1 MSILRSYAHLFT
13 RYRLGY
19 AFGMLVLLVT
29 NAAYMAIPRVFGVAV
44 DAFEVGATRRQVLMY
59 GAVIVALAA
68 AQAVTRIASRIWVLG
83 ISRRVEYD
91 LKELVH
97 ARLVRL
103 APSFYNVLST
113 GDLMS
118 RLTNDVML
126 VRAMGGPGVLYFANA
141 VVLWVLG
148 VGFMVTLSWQ
158 LTLVVVAPLPLMAWI
173 IRGMAHR
180 MRAYAVA
187 SRESLGKLNTTVQE
201 NLAGAQVVRSFDLQE
216 VQAHRFKER
225 SQDYVDWALKE
236 SWTRA
241 QMIPL
246 VGLTGGL
253 SYVGVLGLGAPLVA
267 AGRLSL
273 GDLVAFISYVAM
285 LAFPTVAFGWILS
298 LLQRGSAALERLDQ
312 ILQAPETIASPA
324 EPEPLSATGGI
335 SVRGLTFRYADAMAA
350 YRGFGGEAMAISQ
363 QARRA
368 ALLDVDLEVKAGEF
382 VALVGRVGSGKSTLL
397 RALLRLVEVPD
408 DTVYVGDADI
418 NRLDLDE
425 LRSHMAYV
433 PQDDFL
439 FSTAVSSNIAFGDP
453 SAGDEDVSAAA
464 GRAGL
469 DPETSGLAR
478 GLETEVGERGLNL
491 SGGQR
496 QRVALARALVTNA
509 PILVLD
515 NALSNVDTETER
527 LILAGLT
534 EERKRRS
541 VIVSS
546 NRITAVQDADR
557 IYVMDAGQVI
567 EVGRHDELIARPG
580 LYAAMH
586 KQQQISA
593 RLEQY

>member
-1 MSILRSYAHLFT
+1 MSMLRSYAHLFT
-13 RYRLGY
+13 RYRLSY
-19 AFGMLVLLVT
+19 VFGMMVLLAT
-29 NAAYMAIPRVFGVAV
+29 NAAYMAIPRVFGAAV
-44 DAFEVGATRRQVLMY
+44 DALEGGAARRQVMLY
-59 GAVIVALAA
+59 GGAIVALAA
-68 AQAVTRIASRIWVLG
+68 VQAVSRIASRIWVLG
-83 ISRRVEYD
+83 ISRRVEYA

-141 VVLWVLG
+141 VLLWILG
-148 VGFMVTLSWQ
+148 IGFMVTLSWQ

-173 IRGMAHR
+173 VRGMAHR

-187 SRESLGKLNTTVQE
+187 SRESLGALNTTVQE
-201 NLAGAQVVRSFDLQE
+201 NLAGAQVVRSFDLQD
-216 VQAHRFKER
+216 VQTRRFEER
-225 SQDYVDWALKE
+225 SQDYVGWALKE

-324 EPEPLSATGGI
+324 EPEPLVATGGI
-335 SVRGLTFRYADAMAA
+335 SVRSLTFRYADAMAA
-350 YRGFGGEAMAISQ
+350 YGGLGGEAIAASQ

-368 ALLDVDLEVKAGEF
+368 ALLDVDFDVAPGEF

-397 RALLRLVEVPD
+397 KALLRLVEVPD
-408 DTVYVGDADI
+408 ETVYVGNADI
-418 NRLDLDE
+418 NRLGLSQ
-425 LRSHMAYV
+425 LRGHMAYV

-439 FSTAVSSNIAFGDP
+439 FSTSVSSNIAFGDP
-453 SAGDEDVSAAA
+453 SASGESLAAA
-464 GRAGL
+464 AVHAGL
-469 DPETSGLAR
+469 DPKTSGLSQ
-478 GLETEVGERGLNL
+478 GLDTEVGERGLNL

-496 QRVALARALVTNA
+496 QRVALARALVTDA
-509 PILVLD
+509 PVLVLD
-515 NALSNVDTETER
+515 NALSNVDTQTER

-534 EERKRRS
+534 EERQRRS
-541 VIVSS
+541 IIAVS

-557 IYVMDAGQVI
+557 IYVMDAGRV
-567 EVGRHDELIARPG
+567 VDAGRHDELIARPG

-586 KQQQISA
+586 EQQQISA
-593 RLEQY
+593 RLERY

>member
-1 MSILRSYAHLFT
+1 MSLLRSYAHLFT

-19 AFGMLVLLVT
+19 VVGLIALLAT
-29 NAAYMAIPRVFGVAV
+29 NAVYMAIPRVFGTAV
-44 DAFEVGATRRQVLMY
+44 DALAGGATRREMLSY
-59 GAVIVALAA
+59 GGAIAALAA
-68 AQAVTRIASRIWVLG
+68 VQAVSRIVSRTWILG

-91 LKELVH
+91 LKEMVH

-103 APSFYNVLST
+103 APSFYDALST

-141 VVLWVLG
+141 VLIWILG
-148 VGFMVTLSWQ
+148 VGFMATLSWQ
-158 LTLVVVAPLPLMAWI
+158 LTLVVLAPLPVMAWI

-187 SRESLGKLNTTVQE
+187 SRESLGALNTTVQE

-216 VQAHRFKER
+216 VQADRFEER
-225 SQDYVDWALKE
+225 SQDYVGWALKE

-267 AGRLSL
+267 ASRLSL

-312 ILQAPETIASPA
+312 VLQAPETISSPI
-324 EPEPLSATGGI
+324 EPEPLVATGGI
-335 SVRGLTFRYADAMAA
+335 SVRGLTFRYADAIAA
-350 YRGFGGEAMAISQ
+350 YTGVGGDAIAISQ

-368 ALLDVDLEVKAGEF
+368 ALLDVDLDVAPGEF
-382 VALVGRVGSGKSTLL
+382 VALVGRVGSGKSTLVK
-397 RALLRLVEVPD
+397 ALLRLVEVPD
-408 DTVYVGDADI
+408 EAVYVGDTDV
-418 NRLDLDE
+418 NCLDLQQ
-425 LRSHMAYV
+425 LRGHMAYV

-439 FSTAVSSNIAFGDP
+439 FSASVSSNIAFGAP
-453 SAGDEDVSAAA
+453 SADAEGVATAAS
-464 GRAGL
+464 RAGL
-469 DPETSGLAR
+469 DPGTDGLAQ
-478 GLETEVGERGLNL
+478 GMETEVGERGLNL

-496 QRVALARALVTNA
+496 QRVALARALMTDA
-509 PILVLD
+509 PVLVLD

-527 LILAGLT
+527 RILTGLA
-534 EERKRRS
+534 EERRKRS
-541 VIVSS
+541 VIAVS

-557 IYVMDAGQVI
+557 IYVMDAGRVI
-567 EVGRHDELIARPG
+567 DAGRHEELISRPG

-586 KQQQISA
+586 EQQQISA
-593 RLEQY
+593 RLERY

>member
-1 MSILRSYAHLFT
+1 MSMLRSYAHLFM
-13 RYRLGY
+13 RYRLRY
-19 AFGMLVLLVT
+19 AFGVMVLLAT
-29 NAAYMAIPRVFGVAV
+29 NAAYMTIPRVFGAAV
-44 DAFEVGATRRQVLMY
+44 DALEGGAARRQLLLY
-59 GAVIVALAA
+59 GGAIVALAA
-68 AQAVTRIASRIWVLG
+68 LQAVTRIASRIWVLG

-141 VVLWVLG
+141 VLLWILG

-158 LTLVVVAPLPLMAWI
+158 LTIVVVTPLPVMAWI

-187 SRESLGKLNTTVQE
+187 SRESLGALNTTVHE
-201 NLAGAQVVRSFDLQE
+201 NLAGAQVVRAFDLQD
-216 VQAHRFKER
+216 VQTHRFEER
-225 SQDYVDWALKE
+225 SQDYVGWALKE

-324 EPEPLSATGGI
+324 EPEPLVATGGI
-335 SVRGLTFRYADAMAA
+335 SVRGLTFRYADGMAA
-350 YRGFGGEAMAISQ
+350 YGGLGGEAIAASQ

-368 ALLDVDLEVKAGEF
+368 ALLDVDFDVAPGEF

-397 RALLRLVEVPD
+397 KAILRLVEVPD
-408 DTVYVGDADI
+408 ETVYVGDADI
-418 NRLDLDE
+418 NRLDLSQ
-425 LRSHMAYV
+425 LRHHLAYV

-439 FSTAVSSNIAFGDP
+439 FSMAVSSNIAFGDP
-453 SAGDEDVSAAA
+453 SASGESLAAA
-464 GRAGL
+464 AVRAGL
-469 DPETSGLAR
+469 EPETSGLSH
-478 GLETEVGERGLNL
+478 GLDTEVGERGLNL

-496 QRVALARALVTNA
+496 QRVALARALVTDA
-509 PILVLD
+509 PVLVLD
-515 NALSNVDTETER
+515 NALSNVDTQTER
-527 LILAGLT
+527 LILTGLT
-534 EERKRRS
+534 EERQRRS
-541 VIVSS
+541 VIAVS

-557 IYVMDAGQVI
+557 IYVMDAGRV
-567 EVGRHDELIARPG
+567 VDAGRHHELIARPG

-586 KQQQISA
+586 EQQQISA
-593 RLEQY
+593 RLERY

>member
-1 MSILRSYAHLFT
+1 MSMLRAYAHLFT

-19 AFGMLVLLVT
+19 ALGMMALLAT
-29 NAAYMAIPRVFGVAV
+29 NAAYMAIPRVFGAAV
-44 DAFEVGATRRQVLMY
+44 DALGDGATGRQVLLY
-59 GAVIVALAA
+59 GGVIIALAA
-68 AQAVTRIASRIWVLG
+68 AQAASRVASRMLVLG

-91 LKELVH
+91 LKEIVH

-103 APSFYNVLST
+103 APSFYDALST

-141 VVLWVLG
+141 LLLWILG
-148 VGFMVTLSWQ
+148 IGFMVTLSWQ
-158 LTLVVVAPLPLMAWI
+158 LTLVVLAPLPLMAWI
-173 IRGMAHR
+173 VRGMAHR
-180 MRAYAVA
+180 MRAYAVS
-187 SRESLGKLNTTVQE
+187 SRESLGALNTTVQE
-201 NLAGAQVVRSFDLQE
+201 NLAGAQVVRSFDLQN
-216 VQAHRFKER
+216 VQTVRFEER
-225 SQDYVDWALKE
+225 SQDYVGWALKE

-312 ILQAPETIASPA
+312 VLQAPQTITSPVD
-324 EPEPLSATGGI
+324 PERLSVTGGV
-335 SVRGLTFRYADAMAA
+335 SVRSLTFRYADAMAA
-350 YRGFGGEAMAISQ
+350 YGSLVGDAEATSQ
-363 QARRA
+363 QSRRA
-368 ALLDVDLEVKAGEF
+368 ALLDVDLDVAPGEF

-397 RALLRLVEVPD
+397 KALLRLVEVPD
-408 DTVYVGDADI
+408 KTVYVGEADI
-418 NRLDLDE
+418 NRLDLSE

-439 FSTAVSSNIAFGDP
+439 FSTPVSSNIAFGDP
-453 SAGDEDVSAAA
+453 MASGERVAAA
-464 GRAGL
+464 AERAGL
-469 DPETSGLAR
+469 DPGASGLQQ

-496 QRVALARALVTNA
+496 QRVALARALVTDA
-509 PILVLD
+509 PVLVLD

-527 LILAGLT
+527 IILAGFT
-534 EERKRRS
+534 RERQRRS
-541 VIVSS
+541 VIAAS

-557 IYVMDAGQVI
+557 IYVMDAGRVI
-567 EVGRHDELIARPG
+567 DAGRHDELIARPG

-586 KQQQISA
+586 EQQQLSA
-593 RLEQY
+593 RLERY

>member
-1 MSILRSYAHLFT
+1 MTLLRSYAHLFT

-19 AFGMLVLLVT
+19 IFGVLALLVT
-29 NAAYMAIPRVFGVAV
+29 NAVYMAIPRVFGAAV
-44 DAFEVGATRRQVLMY
+44 DALGSGATRRQVMIY
-59 GAVIVALAA
+59 GGVIATLAA
-68 AQAVTRIASRIWVLG
+68 VQATTRIVSRTWILG

-91 LKELVH
+91 LKEIVH

-103 APSFYNVLST
+103 APSFYDALST

-141 VVLWVLG
+141 VLLWVLG

-158 LTLVVVAPLPLMAWI
+158 LTLVVLAPLPVMAWI

-180 MRAYAVA
+180 MRAYAVS
-187 SRESLGKLNTTVQE
+187 SREALGALNTTVQE
-201 NLAGAQVVRSFDLQE
+201 NLAGAQVVRSFDLQD
-216 VQAHRFKER
+216 VQTHHFYKR
-225 SQDYVDWALKE
+225 SQEYVGWALEE

-267 AGRLSL
+267 AGQLSL

-312 ILQAPETIASPA
+312 ILKAPETIASPA
-324 EPEPLSATGGI
+324 QPQPLEASGGI
-335 SVRGLTFRYADAMAA
+335 SVRGLTFHYADAMAA
-350 YRGFGGEAMAISQ
+350 YTGLGGDAISISQ

-368 ALLDVDLEVKAGEF
+368 ALVDVDLDVAPGEF
-382 VALVGRVGSGKSTLL
+382 VALVGRVGSGKSTLVK
-397 RALLRLVEVPD
+397 ALLRLVEVPD
-408 DTVYVGDADI
+408 DAVYFGDADV
-418 NRLDLDE
+418 NSLDLGQ
-425 LRSHMAYV
+425 LRNHMAYV

-439 FSTAVSSNIAFGDP
+439 FSASVSSNIAFGAP
-453 SAGDEDVSAAA
+453 SADAEDVTVAA

-469 DPETSGLAR
+469 GPATNGLSEGMA
-478 GLETEVGERGLNL
+478 TEAGERGLNL

-496 QRVALARALVTNA
+496 QRVALARALITDA
-509 PILVLD
+509 PVLVLD

-527 LILAGLT
+527 RILSGLA
-534 EERKRRS
+534 EERQRRS
-541 VIVSS
+541 VIAVS

-557 IYVMDAGQVI
+557 IYVMDAGRVI
-567 EVGRHDELIARPG
+567 DSGRHEDLIARPG

-586 KQQQISA
+586 EQQQISA
-593 RLEQY
+593 RLERY

>member
-1 MSILRSYAHLFT
+1 MSMLRSYAHLFT
-13 RYRLGY
+13 RYRMGY
-19 AFGMLVLLVT
+19 AFGMAVLLVT
-29 NAAYMAIPRVFGVAV
+29 NAAYMAIPRVFGAAV
-44 DAFEVGATRRQVLMY
+44 DAFERGATRRQVLLY
-59 GAVIVALAA
+59 GGAIVALAA

-103 APSFYNVLST
+103 APSFYEALST

-141 VVLWVLG
+141 VLLWILG
-148 VGFMVTLSWQ
+148 VGFMVALSWQ
-158 LTLVVVAPLPLMAWI
+158 LTLVVLAPLPLMAWI

-187 SRESLGKLNTTVQE
+187 SRESLGALNTTVQE

-216 VQAHRFKER
+216 VQTHRFEER
-225 SQDYVDWALKE
+225 SQDYVGWALKE

-253 SYVGVLGLGAPLVA
+253 SYVGVLGIGAPLVA

-324 EPEPLSATGGI
+324 DPEPLAVAGGI
-335 SVRGLTFRYADAMAA
+335 SVRGLTFRYADAMSAYGALGGAA
-350 YRGFGGEAMAISQ
+350 IAISQ

-368 ALLDVDLEVKAGEF
+368 ALLEVDLDVAPGEF

-408 DTVYVGDADI
+408 QTVYVGDADI
-418 NRLDLDE
+418 NRLDLGE

-439 FSTAVSSNIAFGDP
+439 FSSTVSSNIGFGDP
-453 SAGDEDVSAAA
+453 SAGGEDLAAA
-464 GRAGL
+464 AVRAGL
-469 DPETSGLAR
+469 DPETSGLPQ
-478 GLETEVGERGLNL
+478 GLDTEVGERGLNL

-496 QRVALARALVTNA
+496 QRVALARALLTDA
-509 PILVLD
+509 PILLLD

-527 LILAGLT
+527 LILTGLT
-534 EERKRRS
+534 EERRRRS
-541 VIVSS
+541 VIAAS

-557 IYVMDAGQVI
+557 IYVMDAGRVI
-567 EVGRHDELIARPG
+567 DAGRHDELIARPG
-580 LYAAMH
+580 LYAAMYN
-586 KQQQISA
+586 QQQISA
-593 RLEQY
+593 RLERY